1 MFVKRGTS
9 DLINAWEQSKEGKQ
23 SKREVGKEGE
33 RENKRKEERMRET
46 GQELT
51 VFEGKCSENREC
63 GMFLIADND
72 KPMENK
78 EEE

>member
-1 MFVKRGTS
+1 MHGR
-9 DLINAWEQSKEGKQ
+9 DQRKEK

-33 RENKRKEERMRET
+33 RENRRKEERMREM

-51 VFEGKCSENREC
+51 GFEGKCSENREC
-63 GMFLIADND
+63 GMFWIADND

>member
-1 MFVKRGTS
+1 M
-9 DLINAWEQSKEGKQ
+9 
-23 SKREVGKEGE
+23 EVGKEGE
-33 RENKRKEERMRET
+33 RENKRKEERMREM

-51 VFEGKCSENREC
+51 GFEGKCSENREC
-63 GMFLIADND
+63 GMFWIADND